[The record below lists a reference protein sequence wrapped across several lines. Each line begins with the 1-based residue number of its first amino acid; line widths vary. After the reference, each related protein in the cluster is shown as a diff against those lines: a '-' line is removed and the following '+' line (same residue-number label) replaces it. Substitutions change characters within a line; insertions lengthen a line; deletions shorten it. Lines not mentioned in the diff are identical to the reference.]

1 MSRNMDPPRPA
12 RSTATSVALSPKIP
26 SKRPH
31 FPILMNMAALA
42 GTLRH
47 QLRFRQI
54 IRMAVGLALAASAF
68 FLLAGR
74 SSELSG
80 ASIKLA
86 HSNWRWVAIAV
97 ICEAFSFVSFAALQ
111 KTLLQSVGT
120 LVRISPLLALTLAT
134 TAIASSLPGEPA
146 FSSAYRFQQY
156 RRRGA
161 DTAGASWVVVA
172 LLVVSAIGLSFLLLI
187 GVAVAATSS
196 SGYEL
201 RGALILS
208 MAVILAAGAVLIR
221 RDLLAALATAALRTL
236 KRVSGHPSDRRLQR
250 LNASIEEL
258 RSIRIS
264 WQEMGVTVALA
275 LLTWIFDALC
285 LVSSFRIVHAG
296 ISWAA
301 LPLAYGVS
309 QIAAVLPLLPGGL
322 GLVEGSITAVLVV
335 YGSPRVPTLAA
346 VLAFRIIGFW
356 LVIPL
361 GWFAFATTAYVWRRS
376 KKHPDRIPA
385 PFEMKEATSMS
396 RHKEGYPTAPGPR
409 A

>member
-1 MSRNMDPPRPA
+1 MMD
-12 RSTATSVALSPKIP
+12 
-26 SKRPH
+26 
-31 FPILMNMAALA
+31 MAAHA

-47 QLRFRQI
+47 HLRSRQI
-54 IRMAVGLALAASAF
+54 MRTAVGLALAASAF

-86 HSNWRWVAIAV
+86 HSNWRWVPMAV
-97 ICEAFSFVSFAALQ
+97 ICEVFSFVSYAMLQ

-120 LVRISPLLALTLAT
+120 RVRIGPLLALTMAT

-187 GVAVAATSS
+187 GVALAASSS

-221 RDLLAALATAALRTL
+221 RDLLAALATSALRTL
-236 KRVSGHPSDRRLQR
+236 KRVSGHPSDRRLQK
-250 LNASIEEL
+250 LTTSVEEL
-258 RSIRIS
+258 RLIRIS

-285 LVSSFRIVHAG
+285 LVSSFRIVHTG
-296 ISWAA
+296 ISWTA

-322 GLVEGSITAVLVV
+322 GLVEGSITAVLVA
-335 YGSPRVPTLAA
+335 YGSPRIPTLAA
-346 VLAFRIIGFW
+346 VLAYRIIGFW

-376 KKHPDRIPA
+376 KKDRDRVAA
-385 PFEMKEATSMS
+385 PSGNEEASAMS
-396 RHKEGYPTAPGPR
+396 RRQEGHPTVPGPH